1 MATAA
6 AASSGLAWEDTSAY
20 LNALDTLLTTTPD
33 TDALAAWR
41 SAKQEL
47 QATFGAAGAHA
58 KRVLQELQASYARA
72 EAASA
77 EAALPIE
84 ELRLRLEQ
92 VEGRKAAVLERV
104 QHMAVARDASAAA
117 MQRLLQDTL
126 ALREEQRRLEGMK
139 QGASPQLQCVR
150 WGGGG
155 AGRGGNP
162 DAPAPRAAAQALSR
176 ALERPLNP
184 PSPPPFPLTGISWRC
199 TLTSRASSGTTLPSR
214 RWRALSPP
222 PMASRPG
229 CCALTPGGCPAC
241 RLPTGCGQR
250 WARPTGCPRGGSVAA
265 ARAATCGKT

>member
-150 WGGGG
+150 GEGG

-162 DAPAPRAAAQALSR
+162 DAPVPRAAAQALSR
-176 ALERPLNP
+176 ALEP
-184 PSPPPFPLTGISWRC
+184 PLTPPHHH
-199 TLTSRASSGTTLPSR
+199 LSRSQASAGAVL
-214 RWRALSPP
+214 
-222 PMASRPG
+222 
-229 CCALTPGGCPAC
+229 
-241 RLPTGCGQR
+241 
-250 WARPTGCPRGGSVAA
+250 
-265 ARAATCGKT
+265 

>member
-1 MATAA
+1 MAA
-6 AASSGLAWEDTSAY
+6 SGLAWEDTSAY

-92 VEGRKAAVLERV
+92 VEARKAAVLERV
-104 QHMAVARDASAAA
+104 QRMAVARDASAAA

-150 WGGGG
+150 C
-155 AGRGGNP
+155 AVANP
-162 DAPAPRAAAQALSR
+162 LHGPRPALAAASA
-176 ALERPLNP
+176 AP
-184 PSPPPFPLTGISWRC
+184 PSPSLS
-199 TLTSRASSGTTLPSR
+199 LSLSRSL
-214 RWRALSPP
+214 
-222 PMASRPG
+222 
-229 CCALTPGGCPAC
+229 CATP
-241 RLPTGCGQR
+241 
-250 WARPTGCPRGGSVAA
+250 ARPREQAPAGALL
-265 ARAATCGKT
+265 

>member
-1 MATAA
+1 MATSSAA
-6 AASSGLAWEDTSAY
+6 ASGLAWEDTSAY

-92 VEGRKAAVLERV
+92 VEARKAAVLERV
-104 QHMAVARDASAAA
+104 QRMAVARDASAAA

-150 WGGGG
+150 C
-155 AGRGGNP
+155 AVALPAALAPRRAASAAP
-162 DAPAPRAAAQALSR
+162 LTLLCSPPFPSPRPLSPSRSLSPSAPPLPPAPREQAPAG
-176 ALERPLNP
+176 ALL
-184 PSPPPFPLTGISWRC
+184 
-199 TLTSRASSGTTLPSR
+199 
-214 RWRALSPP
+214 
-222 PMASRPG
+222 
-229 CCALTPGGCPAC
+229 
-241 RLPTGCGQR
+241 
-250 WARPTGCPRGGSVAA
+250 
-265 ARAATCGKT
+265 